1 MPRKKSDTVGGK
13 ASGPGTDP
21 VAQAIAAAMTL
32 AAEKPWRD
40 ISLYEIALAVGQN
53 PVELALEIPSKS
65 ALLAAM
71 ARRADRRMLATIDED
86 WAEETVRDR
95 LFAML
100 MARFDYLRPHRDGL
114 KSALNSL
121 RNDPIT
127 SLCLAIGPGQRSLD
141 TALEM
146 AGLSATGLRGALR
159 RKGLGIAYAMAFRT
173 FMKDDTDDLS
183 QTMATLDKQLKNIE
197 SWAKR
202 FENGPFRRRNRPDAD
217 DMANPATD
225 GATPDPAAG

>member
-1 MPRKKSDTVGGK
+1 MPRKTSTP
-13 ASGPGTDP
+13 ADP
-21 VAQAIAAAMTL
+21 VAEAITAAMQL

-40 ISLYEIALAVGQN
+40 ISLYEIAQAVGQN
-53 PVELALEIPSKS
+53 PAELALEIPSKS

-71 ARRADRRMLATIDED
+71 ARRADRHMLATIDED
-86 WAEETVRDR
+86 WPDETVRDR

-100 MARFDYLRPHRDGL
+100 MARFDYLRPYRDGL
-114 KSALNSL
+114 KSALASL

-127 SLCLAIGPGQRSLD
+127 SLCLAVGPGQRSLD

-146 AGLSATGLRGALR
+146 AGLSATGFRGALR

-173 FMKDDTDDLS
+173 FMRDDSEDLA

-202 FENGPFRRRNRPDAD
+202 FENGPFRRRRDKGAEDNAD
-217 DMANPATD
+217 DLAD
-225 GATPDPAAG
+225 GAGNGAMPDPAAG